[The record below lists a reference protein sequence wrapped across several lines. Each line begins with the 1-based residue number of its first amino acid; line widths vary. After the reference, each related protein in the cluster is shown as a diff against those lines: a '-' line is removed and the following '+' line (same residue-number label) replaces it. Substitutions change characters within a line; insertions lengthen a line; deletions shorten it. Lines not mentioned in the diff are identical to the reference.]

1 MRFWVRKTPP
11 GREKKWHDFTL
22 WICLFLLFFCMDEIT
37 LLMDQCATHIEH
49 IQNLAPT
56 YIKWVKD
63 TVRIFC
69 RETKIKTLG
78 ECTRDAIENWLID
91 SHIKRKW
98 KASTFR
104 SRHRNLNVFFRWLL
118 KRWKIGENPMS
129 SIELPKLSQSLPKGL
144 SRENAELVIQWV
156 KRLRYAYKYEE
167 KRNVAIFA
175 LMIFTGL
182 RKQEVI
188 HLHLED
194 VDLQKMS
201 IAVLCGKWKKDRIV
215 PISTRLASYLMDYL
229 RERKRLAK
237 TSEFFFTSAQ
247 FDRGIGISCI
257 DNLIARIKEKT
268 GIYFSAHSLRHSF
281 ATLML
286 EGGCDI
292 YTLSKMMGHSKITTT
307 TIYLACSARIMM
319 SSIEKHPMN

>member
-1 MRFWVRKTPP
+1 
-11 GREKKWHDFTL
+11 
-22 WICLFLLFFCMDEIT
+22 MDEIT
-37 LLMDQCATHIEH
+37 ILVDQCLLHLEH
-49 IQNLAPT
+49 IQDLSLSYRT
-56 YIKWVKD
+56 SVKD
-63 TVRIFC
+63 TLRIFC
-69 RETKIKTLG
+69 RDTHIVSLS
-78 ECTRDAIENWLID
+78 ECTRDNIENWLID
-91 SHIKRKW
+91 RRIKNKW
-98 KASTFR
+98 KASSFR

-118 KRWKIGENPMS
+118 KRWKITENPMID
-129 SIELPKLSQSLPKGL
+129 IELPKLQTSLPKGL
-144 SRENAELVIQWV
+144 SRENAEMIIQGAR
-156 KRLRYAYKYEE
+156 RLRYAYKYEE

-182 RKQEVI
+182 RKQEVT
-188 HLHLED
+188 HLRMED
-194 VDLQKMS
+194 VSIEKMS
-201 IAVLCGKWKKDRIV
+201 ISVICGKGGKDRIV

-247 FDRGIGISCI
+247 FDRGIWIACI
-257 DNLIARIKEKT
+257 DNLIVKIKEKT
-268 GIYFSAHSLRHSF
+268 KIYFSAHSLRHSF

-307 TIYLACSARIMM
+307 TIYLSCSSRMMM